1 MGLTWISEIV
11 SYGVGGDPVFW
22 VVTDVIN
29 ILING
34 VAVFIMFAC
43 KPAVWGRLQSK
54 IIFLKRLDGLCPNN
68 CTKERAQPVHI
79 SETHQETTGINLYAV
94 TSTNYHGELPAEV
107 QNMNSVS

>member
-11 SYGVGGDPVFW
+11 SYGVGGHPVFW

-43 KPAVWGRLQSK
+43 KPAVWSRLQSK
-54 IIFLKRLDGLCPNN
+54 IIFLKRLDGLCPN

-79 SETHQETTGINLYAV
+79 SETHQETTAINLYAV

-107 QNMNSVS
+107 QNMNRVS